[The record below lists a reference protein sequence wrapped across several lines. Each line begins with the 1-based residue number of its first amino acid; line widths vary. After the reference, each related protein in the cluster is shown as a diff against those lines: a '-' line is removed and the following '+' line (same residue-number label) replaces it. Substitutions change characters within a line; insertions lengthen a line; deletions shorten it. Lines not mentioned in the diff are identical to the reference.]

1 MSRNRSKLLIAIIA
15 CLCQFF
21 LAGPG
26 GSEVVDR
33 IVAEVNDE
41 IITMSE
47 IQNMA
52 KALEAQTDMKPT
64 GKEDR
69 QVQRKMLDNLINRKL
84 AMVEAKKRGITM
96 SDKEM
101 AEALGTFKQRN
112 NLPNDEALNKALSQA
127 GLTLNEFKQQIT
139 EQFIQNRLVI
149 AVVGAKVVV
158 SDADIRKFYE
168 DKFKQRGGVQVHLR
182 VIKLPYAPGA
192 TEAQKAQLK
201 AEAENIMKEARQG
214 ASFPEIANKLSASQ
228 TDLGYVNVSDMDP
241 KLAEH
246 LNRLKP
252 KEVLPVEA
260 QEGFQLI
267 QLVDRRTGQARS
279 FEEAAP
285 EIRNFLMGQE
295 AEKYF
300 EEWVKGL
307 RDKAHIKI
315 ML

>member
-1 MSRNRSKLLIAIIA
+1 MSRNRGKLLMTLVA
-15 CLCQFF
+15 CLFQLV

-33 IVAEVNDE
+33 IVGEVNNE

-47 IQNMA
+47 VQNMA

-69 QVQRKMLDNLINRKL
+69 QLQRKMLDTLINRKL
-84 AMVEAKKRGITM
+84 ARAEAKKRGIAM

-101 AEALGTFKQRN
+101 AQALDQFKERN
-112 NLPNDEALNKALSQA
+112 NMPSDEALNQALSQA
-127 GLTLNEFKQQIT
+127 GLTLNEFKQQISD
-139 EQFIQNRLVI
+139 QFIQNRLMI
-149 AVVGAKVVV
+149 AVVGSKVVV
-158 SDADIRKFYE
+158 QDADIRKIYE
-168 DKFKQRGGVQVHLR
+168 GKFKESGVQVHLR
-182 VIKLPYAPGA
+182 VIRLPYPPGA
-192 TEAQKAQLK
+192 TEAQKAEMKDK
-201 AEAENIMKEARQG
+201 AETIMKEARQG
-214 ASFPEIANKLSASQ
+214 VPFPEIASKLSVSQ
-228 TDLGYVNVSDMDP
+228 TDLGYMAVNDVDP

-246 LNRLKP
+246 LTRMKP

-260 QEGFQLI
+260 PEGFQLM
-267 QLVDRRTGQARS
+267 QLVDRRTGQARA

-285 EIRNFLMGQE
+285 EIKNMLMQQE
-295 AEKYF
+295 AEKHF

-315 ML
+315 MF